1 MGTVMFSGQVEYGDS
16 VVFSQGFQL
25 NMGTVLFLVK
35 VSNWEKLC
43 RFALSGVTGSLVL

>member
-25 NMGTVLFLVK
+25 GEIMPFCFIRSHRIIGFIEIYGNSVYC
-35 VSNWEKLC
+35 S
-43 RFALSGVTGSLVL
+43 AS